1 MVIGLGFSIGL
12 QIIIG
17 RRNGEQNFKQIGALI
32 KNSVWFIIPV
42 AILLVFFVR
51 FLSPS
56 FLELVT
62 TSKDI
67 LIASNKYLAIRSI
80 GIPLAFINFIFI
92 AFYTGITQ
100 TRVLIYATF
109 IQAISNVIMDYLFI
123 FGFGTVNPMGI
134 EGAALASALSDLVAL
149 LFFIIFTHYTIDY
162 NKYGISKKVNFQ
174 FKSLVKILKV
184 SIPIMIQ
191 NFIALSA
198 WLAFFILIEK
208 MGERE
213 LGISHIIRSIYMVL
227 MIPLFGF
234 SSATNTM
241 VSNLMGQKKIE
252 EVLSVVRKIIWLCLA
267 ITACFLPFILLFPRT
282 IISFYTNDITVIE
295 DSLPLLYV
303 IAIAMF
309 FFCVAFIR
317 FSAVTGTGKTTYSL
331 AIETISI
338 STYLF
343 VAYLLGIVYDY
354 SLTVVW
360 CSEFIYFTM
369 MALGSYLY
377 FKFSDWRKIEL

>member
-1 MVIGLGFSIGL
+1 MVYPH
-12 QIIIG
+12 
-17 RRNGEQNFKQIGALI
+17 N
-32 KNSVWFIIPV
+32 P
-42 AILLVFFVR
+42 
-51 FLSPS
+51 
-56 FLELVT
+56 
-62 TSKDI
+62 
-67 LIASNKYLAIRSI
+67 
-80 GIPLAFINFIFI
+80 FIFI

-109 IQAISNVIMDYLFI
+109 IQAISNVVMDYLFI
-123 FGFGTVNPMGI
+123 FGFGKIEPMGI

-149 LFFIIFTHYTIDY
+149 LFFIIYTHYTVDY
-162 NKYGISKKVNFQ
+162 NKYGISKKVNFHTR
-174 FKSLVKILKV
+174 SLLKILKV
-184 SIPIMIQ
+184 SVPIMIQ

-198 WLAFFILIEK
+198 WLAFFIIIEK

-241 VSNLMGQKKIE
+241 VSNLMGQKRIE
-252 EVLSVVRKIIWLCLA
+252 DVLSVVNKVIILCLGV
-267 ITACFLPFILLFPRT
+267 TACFLPIIIIFPRT
-282 IISFYTNDITVIE
+282 ILSFYTNDITVIE

-331 AIETISI
+331 LIETISI

-343 VAYLLGIVYDY
+343 IAYLLSIVFNY
-354 SLTVVW
+354 SLTIVW
-360 CSEFIYFTM
+360 CSEFIYFIM